1 MANTQKNGKALRR
14 KLLRVSL
21 IVIASVLLL
30 CGSYLVTY
38 ALLSAETGNVTNT
51 FKQTTVLADSLVIVE
66 QIPTDGGSDGKGQK
80 NGLLDEDP
88 TGGDV
93 TGATYLYAPGVTLK
107 KRVYVKITNLK
118 EDAYLYVI
126 ASNTGLW
133 KTDGLSWTFDTNNW
147 YKFTDDKNQ
156 VVYAHKTRFER
167 GQSYNGSDYSMDV
180 ILNDEIKV
188 SHEIYDIS
196 SPDNTKSSLTF
207 SAYLVQA
214 MGVSANGTTPAYV
227 VAWNATN

>member
-1 MANTQKNGKALRR
+1 MANTQKNGKAWKS

-21 IVIASVLLL
+21 IVMTSVLLL

-38 ALLSAETGNVTNT
+38 ALLSAETGEVTNT

-66 QIPTDGGSDGKGQK
+66 QIPTDGGSDGKGFID
-80 NGLLDEDP
+80 GILEETP
-88 TGGDV
+88 SGPEV
-93 TGATYLYAPGVTLK
+93 YGAEYRYAPGVTLK

-147 YKFTDDKNQ
+147 YKFTDDKGQ

-167 GQSYNGSDYSMDV
+167 GQSYDGSDYSMDV
-180 ILNDEIKV
+180 ILDDEIKV
-188 SHEIYDIS
+188 SHKIYDIS
-196 SPDNTKSSLTF
+196 SPDNTESSLTF
-207 SAYLVQA
+207 NAYLVQA
-214 MGVSANGTTPAYV
+214 MGVSANGTTPAYE
-227 VAWNATN
+227 VAWNAMN